1 MVTIDKAVER
11 LPDNARPWFSA
22 LLAQSPFGIA
32 VFNTEGCLQTFNQCF
47 VELLGSTA
55 EKLNGLDMLDIPDQR
70 VVNAVKAAISGETTQ
85 LEINY
90 TSVTSG
96 KNLPVNA
103 IFIPVKSNSG
113 KVEGG
118 IVVVEDLSRQRE
130 ADSQSQRQLAFE
142 KMVAQIS
149 KRLVN
154 TPIELI
160 DQAVNQTMR
169 EIGEFFDVDRCY
181 IFQFDTLQHQHS
193 NTHEWCSP
201 GIEPQIDKLQ
211 GLQNECFPW
220 MLMQIESQQILH
232 LPDVSAMDDDVASE
246 RDFLLAQGIQ
256 SLLIIPMIENSQPIG
271 FFGIDSVR
279 ARHDWPSDKIV
290 LLQVVAETISN
301 AFSRR
306 AFEKALRKVNTQY
319 QQFSAQVPL
328 GLYTLRVNTE
338 GVASYDYCNELF
350 LQLNGVQS
358 AAEVLAFAHVH
369 PDDLADFQ
377 QRQQYAWRKQRAFVW
392 EGRFILDGN
401 VHWMRI
407 EDAEPK
413 KTKNGDLI
421 WNGFQQDITER
432 KHLEQ
437 RLKDLATIDDM
448 TQLWNRRYFMQAA
461 EEEFERAQRYGNGF
475 SFLMVDADRFKA
487 VNDEFGHAA
496 GDAVLINLAN
506 VMKQSVRKVDVVGR
520 LGGEEFAILLPNTPK
535 AEAINLAERIRKSV
549 EETPA
554 DYAGQTLPIT
564 ISIGIACFDSQDSHL
579 DQIIQRADK
588 ALYQA
593 KNQGRNRCVFLD

>member
-1 MVTIDKAVER
+1 MVTINKTVE
-11 LPDNARPWFSA
+11 LLSDNAKPWFSA
-22 LLAQSPFGIA
+22 LLAQAPFGIA
-32 VFNTEGCLQTFNQCF
+32 VYDANGCLQIFNDRF
-47 VELLGSTA
+47 VELLGSSA
-55 EKLNGLDMLDIPDQR
+55 EKLTGLDMLSIPDQR
-70 VVNAVKAAISGETTQ
+70 VVEAVKAAISGRSIQ

-96 KNLPVNA
+96 KKLPVNA
-103 IFIPVKSNSG
+103 LFIPVKANTG
-113 KVEGG
+113 LIEGG
-118 IVVVEDLSRQRE
+118 LVIVEDLTRQRE
-130 ADSQSQRQLAFE
+130 ADSQTQRQLAFE
-142 KMVAQIS
+142 KMVAQTS

-181 IFQFDTLQHQHS
+181 IFQFDTIRHQHS
-193 NTHEWCSP
+193 NTHEWCAD
-201 GIEPQIDKLQ
+201 GIEPQISKLQ
-211 GLQNECFPW
+211 HLHNENFPW
-220 MLMQIESQQILH
+220 MLMQIESQQVLH
-232 LPDVSAMDDDVASE
+232 IPDVKSMDESLAAE
-246 RDFLLAQGIQ
+246 RDFLLAQDIQ
-256 SLLIIPMIENSQPIG
+256 SLLIIPMIENNQPVG

-279 ARHDWPSDKIV
+279 TQHDWPSDKIV

-306 AFEKALRKVNTQY
+306 AFEKALRKVNAQY

-328 GLYTLRVNTE
+328 GLYTLRVTSE
-338 GVASYDYCNELF
+338 GQASYDYCNELF
-350 LQLNGVQS
+350 LQLNGVET
-358 AAEVLAFAHVH
+358 AVDVLNLAHVH
-369 PDDLADFQ
+369 PDDLDDYK
-377 QRQQYAWRKQRAFVW
+377 QRQSYAWRKERAFVW
-392 EGRFILDGN
+392 EGRFILEGH
-401 VHWMRI
+401 VRWMRI

-413 KTKNGDLI
+413 KNKVGDLI
-421 WNGFQQDITER
+421 WNGFQQDITDR

-448 TQLWNRRYFMQAA
+448 TQLWNRRYFMQVAA
-461 EEEFERAQRYGNGF
+461 EEFERARRYGNGF
-475 SFLMVDADRFKA
+475 SFLMLDADRFKT
-487 VNDEFGHAA
+487 VNDEYGHAA

-535 AEAINLAERIRKSV
+535 AEAFNLAERIRKSV
-549 EETPA
+549 EQTPA
-554 DYAGQTLPIT
+554 DYAGQMLPIT

-579 DQIIQRADK
+579 DQVIQRADK

-593 KNQGRNRCVFLD
+593 KNQGRNRCVFID